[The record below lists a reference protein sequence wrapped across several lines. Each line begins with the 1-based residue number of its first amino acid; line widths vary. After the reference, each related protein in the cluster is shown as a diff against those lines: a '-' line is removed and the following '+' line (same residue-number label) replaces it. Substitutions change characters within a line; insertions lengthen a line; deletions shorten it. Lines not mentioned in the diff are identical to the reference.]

1 MLQGSLADVE
11 QLAYI
16 TIVQPIGMLALF
28 PECLVAGL
36 GKTEYL
42 VPQLCPIRVRNDKI
56 SHSFIVILFV
66 IPLSVLRFIARFCL
80 QKYEEFITLQSSRET
95 SGS

>member
-1 MLQGSLADVE
+1 MPDLREWKYTCIPVVLQCALADVE

-28 PECLVAGL
+28 PECLVADL

-42 VPQLCPIRVRNDKI
+42 VPQLCLIRVRNDKI
-56 SHSFIVILFV
+56 SHSFIIILFV
-66 IPLSVLRFIARFCL
+66 ILS
-80 QKYEEFITLQSSRET
+80 YWY
-95 SGS
+95 

>member
-1 MLQGSLADVE
+1 MPDLREWKYTCIPVVLQCALADVE

-42 VPQLCPIRVRNDKI
+42 
-56 SHSFIVILFV
+56 
-66 IPLSVLRFIARFCL
+66 
-80 QKYEEFITLQSSRET
+80 
-95 SGS
+95 